1 MLAFLLLVA
10 VIGIAADVPKFNV
23 QSSHIQ
29 RTVLP
34 INDGSNA
41 LD

>member
-1 MLAFLLLVA
+1 MYKILAFLPLV
-10 VIGIAADVPKFNV
+10 AADVPKFNV

-34 INDGSNA
+34 INDRSTA